1 MCADIYR
8 TNKSNTFLL
17 VPRGA
22 NLGVVPDEILTDL
35 GQPEFLNTRDLSE
48 PLLRPDV
55 AEINCELESQGFSV
69 RHG

>member
-8 TNKSNTFLL
+8 TKRSDTFLL

-35 GQPEFLNTRDLSE
+35 GQPEFLTTRDLSE
-48 PLLRPDV
+48 PLLRPDM
-55 AEINCELESQGFSV
+55 AEINCELASQGFSV
-69 RHG
+69 RQG